1 VSANL
6 DLQERQL
13 QLAKQIANIV
23 DHHLTSLAN
32 VNMVRPYLM
41 KKICVIDY
49 WFYFIFSDTYVS
61 TQVLPTPGIY
71 SDPPAVPPVEPINY
85 STSGSSSSSPLQSEW
100 LATSCPQHVV
110 SPQSNFNNSN
120 GFRTEQCQPQQQDYS
135 SYYWNNW
142 DYSPPFYPTS
152 MTNPT
157 FYSNTVFDPHSSSY
171 CFYSPETTNQFYDQ
185 SCM

>member
-61 TQVLPTPGIY
+61 TQVLPTPGFY

-120 GFRTEQCQPQQQDYS
+120 GFRTEQQPQQQDYS